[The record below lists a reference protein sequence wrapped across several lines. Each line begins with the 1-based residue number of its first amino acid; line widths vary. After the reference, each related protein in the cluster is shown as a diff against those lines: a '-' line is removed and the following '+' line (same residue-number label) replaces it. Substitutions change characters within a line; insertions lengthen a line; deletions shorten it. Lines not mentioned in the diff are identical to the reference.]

1 MKTIFYVLSV
11 LVVGAS
17 AYFSWDNSNKIQTEI
32 DTFDKTRDKKR
43 TVEGTIEKTDKV
55 LKETETDIEAAKV
68 VKSDLKARTELA
80 ESKKNDHNKRLS
92 AANQKIRAADV
103 ELAKFAKAMEDIKDA
118 LKGINVP
125 WDQIDDK
132 IAELEEDRKKKNDD
146 KDQLTRLTDKLAA
159 EVKTKEE
166 QNAAQ
171 GVKLAKIRRKIALNA
186 KVGQVTSVN
195 MTWGFVV
202 VNFGSNNSNIQADS
216 KLLVTRNG
224 RVIAR
229 LTPNS
234 VEPKQSVCDLNA
246 RDVTPGV
253 RIQRGD
259 KVTLADSV
267 GN

>member
-11 LVVGAS
+11 LIIGAS
-17 AYFSWDNSNKIQTEI
+17 AYFSWDNSSKIQAEI
-32 DTFDKTRDKKR
+32 DSFEDTRNKKR
-43 TVEGTIEKTDKV
+43 TVDGTIDKTEET
-55 LKETETDIEAAKV
+55 LKETEDDVEAAKK
-68 VKSDLKARTELA
+68 VKSDLESEEKLA
-80 ESKKNDHNKRLS
+80 DIKKNDLNGRLS
-92 AANQKIRAADV
+92 KANTKIRTSDAELTKFDV
-103 ELAKFAKAMEDIKDA
+103 AMEKIKDA

-132 IAELEEDRKKKNDD
+132 IAELEEDKKKKEDD
-146 KDQLTRLTDKLAA
+146 RDQLTRLTQKLAA
-159 EVKTKEE
+159 EVESKEA

-171 GVKLAKIRRKIALNA
+171 GVKLAKIKRKIGLNA
-186 KVGQVTSVN
+186 RVGQVTSVN

-202 VNFGSNNSNIQADS
+202 VNFGTDNSNIEADS

-229 LTPNS
+229 LVPDK
-234 VEPKQSVCDLNA
+234 VESQQSVCDLNA
-246 RDVTPGV
+246 RDVVAGV